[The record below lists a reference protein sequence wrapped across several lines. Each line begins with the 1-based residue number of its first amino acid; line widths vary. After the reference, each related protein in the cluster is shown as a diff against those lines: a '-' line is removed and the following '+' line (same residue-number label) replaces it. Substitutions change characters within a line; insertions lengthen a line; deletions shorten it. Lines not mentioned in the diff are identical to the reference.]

1 MGPLRIVSDHQLLV
15 TLNIIRSVILI
26 ASIICLCVYTRVDRR
41 IVIVVAA
48 VLLILNLC
56 GLAIATFLVNHA

>member
-1 MGPLRIVSDHQLLV
+1 VEQVRRVTDQQLLV

-26 ASIICLCVYTRVDRR
+26 AAIVGAVSYRHIDRR
-41 IVIVVAA
+41 IVICVAA
-48 VLLILNLC
+48 LVLVLNLC